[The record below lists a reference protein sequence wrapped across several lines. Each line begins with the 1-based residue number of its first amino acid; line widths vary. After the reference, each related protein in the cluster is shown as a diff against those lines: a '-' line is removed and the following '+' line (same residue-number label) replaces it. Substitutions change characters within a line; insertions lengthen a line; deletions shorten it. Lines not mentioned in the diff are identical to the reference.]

1 MDAATILELKP
12 ALTTFLHAFDGCF
25 GRRTTRRY
33 LDLYVAGQLS
43 DLDRKRVEPMADAAG
58 APPRSPQEFL
68 SLSKWDAAAARD
80 RLQRRGAA
88 RPADPHSVGG
98 CRSGCPAGGAPD
110 GRPQASRRNW
120 Q

>member
-43 DLDRKRVEPMADAAG
+43 ELDRKRVEPMADALPLCPLRTAT
-58 APPRSPQEFL
+58 RRRV
-68 SLSKWDAAAARD
+68 SLRLPGGRCSRRTAASLAAQLAVTQQRNVAAACSHRKRA
-80 RLQRRGAA
+80 LRR
-88 RPADPHSVGG
+88 
-98 CRSGCPAGGAPD
+98 
-110 GRPQASRRNW
+110 
-120 Q
+120 